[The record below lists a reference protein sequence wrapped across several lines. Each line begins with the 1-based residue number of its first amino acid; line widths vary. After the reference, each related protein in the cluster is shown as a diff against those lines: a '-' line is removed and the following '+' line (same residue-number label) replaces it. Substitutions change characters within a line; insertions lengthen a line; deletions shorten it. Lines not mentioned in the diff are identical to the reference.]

1 MSDHQDP
8 TATPDDPKLLDHDFD
23 GIRELDND
31 PPLWFSLL
39 FLGSVAWAIIYFCHF
54 ALGPGAVGAVAWKKN
69 DTIIQELKAKN
80 ATGPLSEEQLRAL
93 STNPERIA
101 AGAKLFVSAN
111 CTACHGPEALGL
123 VGPNLR
129 DKYWIHGSNMT
140 QIVDVITN
148 GANNNQMPPQ
158 KELLAG
164 NDITN
169 LAIYIVSLSRAG
181 FKDGKAIDPT
191 REKEA
196 PITY

>member
-1 MSDHQDP
+1 MSDHTDP

-39 FLGSVAWAIIYFCHF
+39 FLGTVAWAIAYFCHF
-54 ALGPGAVGAVAWKKN
+54 ALGPGEVGAAAWKQN
-69 DTIIQELKAKN
+69 DAVVQELKAKN
-80 ATGPLSEEQLRAL
+80 ATGPLTEEQLRGL

-101 AGAKLFVSAN
+101 AGAKLFTSAN
-111 CTACHGPEALGL
+111 CAACHGPEALGL

-129 DKYWIHGSNMT
+129 DKFWMHGSNMA
-140 QIVDVITN
+140 QIVEVIAN

-158 KELLAG
+158 KDLLAG
-164 NDITN
+164 DDINN

-181 FKDGKAIDPT
+181 LKDGKAIDPT